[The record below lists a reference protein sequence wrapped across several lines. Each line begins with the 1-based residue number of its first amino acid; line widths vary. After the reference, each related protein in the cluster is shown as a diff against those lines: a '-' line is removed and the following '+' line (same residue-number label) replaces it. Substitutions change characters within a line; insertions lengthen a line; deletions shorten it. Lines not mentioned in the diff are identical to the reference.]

1 MFYLMRHAEASWAAS
16 TDQDRQLTE
25 RGRQDLMQLARR
37 HQRSLQTIQKIVC
50 SPYLRTQQTAQII
63 AASIGL
69 ENLVYEARLTPEN
82 SVKSAVSAL
91 EEHWCEH
98 LLVVTHQPLIGC
110 LINYLEHADSSMS
123 QPVSPASIYS
133 YAMEWP
139 GPGCGLRESLFAV

>member
-1 MFYLMRHAEASWAAS
+1 MFYLMRHAEASWAAN

-25 RGRQDLMQLARR
+25 RGRQDVLQLVLR
-37 HQRSLQTIQKIVC
+37 HQCDLQTIQKIVC
-50 SPYLRTQQTAQII
+50 SPYLRTRQTAQII
-63 AASIGL
+63 AASIGI
-69 ENLVYEARLTPEN
+69 EKLVFEGRLTPEN
-82 SVKSAVSAL
+82 SVKSAVTAL

-110 LINYLEHADSSMS
+110 LINYLEHADNSSC